1 MMPWWAMAVF
11 VFGTNFT
18 LWGSVGLMRL
28 LDERT
33 GRLRPHRENAGAD
46 LPARP
51 ATPTVDQVAVLMAAH
66 NEELVIEDSLNAIVQ
81 LLPLENVHVVSDGS
95 SDRTVELAEAMGVN
109 VISTRSNIGKAGAL
123 QEGIERFGIVERFEV
138 LMLLDA
144 DTRVDP
150 GYFHAALPAFDDPT
164 VVAVAGAVR
173 TSGRERVMSPIGQ
186 LLVSHRQ
193 RIYAIT
199 QRMLKFGQ
207 TWSRL
212 NATHIVPGFAS
223 MYRTEV
229 LPAIDMNPPGLL
241 IEDFNMTF
249 EVYQKSL
256 GKVGFTMAAVA
267 VTQDPDNFRDYIRQT
282 RRWSLGLWQ
291 TVRRHPPRLNLFT
304 GMLTLLLLELLTS
317 SMIFLLLPIV
327 LLLLAV
333 PHVPGWP
340 ELAALQNTVAAHV
353 SLDALL
359 YGVVGPDIAL
369 TIVASVLER
378 QPRLLLFGCFFLL
391 LRVVDAA
398 VSIYT
403 VPAAWLTRS
412 TGRWQS
418 PTRRETSAA

>member
-1 MMPWWAMAVF
+1 MIPWWAMFVF

-18 LWGSVGLMRL
+18 LWGAVGLLRL
-28 LDERT
+28 VDERT
-33 GRLRPHRENAGAD
+33 RRVRPHRTFVAPVEPCSLSVG
-46 LPARP
+46 
-51 ATPTVDQVAVLMAAH
+51 QVAVLMAAH
-66 NEELVIEDSLNAIVQ
+66 NEELVIEDSLAAIVQ
-81 LLPLENVHVVSDGS
+81 LVPRENVHVVSDGS
-95 SDRTVELAEAMGVN
+95 TDRTVELATACGVN
-109 VISTRSNIGKAGAL
+109 VISTSQNIGKAGAL
-123 QEGIERFGIVERFEV
+123 QEGIDRFGIVERYRV

-150 GYFHAALPAFDDPT
+150 EYFLAALPAFDDPN

-173 TSGRERVMSPIGQ
+173 TSGRERVMSPVGR

-223 MYRTEV
+223 LYRTAV

-249 EVYQKSL
+249 EVYQKRL

-267 VTQDPDNFRDYIRQT
+267 VTQDPDNFRDYVRQT
-282 RRWSLGLWQ
+282 KRWSLGLWQ

-317 SMIFLLLPIV
+317 SMIFLLLPLV
-327 LLLLAV
+327 LVLLAV
-333 PHVPGWP
+333 PQVPWWP
-340 ELAALQNTVAAHV
+340 ELTVAQHTVAAHV

-359 YGVVGPDIAL
+359 YGIVVPDVAL
-369 TIVASVLER
+369 TVVASALER

-398 VSIYT
+398 ISLYT

-418 PTRRETSAA
+418 PTRRETSVA